1 MSSPQK
7 LTAVEDD
14 LALRVWD
21 GDETVLPDL
30 LLYCAGSIE
39 AAIARRPGMKSIAED
54 IVAEAIARFW
64 KYRQQYDGRRSLRCY
79 LYRIAVNVAKEYAA
93 GRLKWQ
99 RARNLEAP
107 VDGELVGE
115 TDGVSDADSDE
126 TVKKPEPLHQA
137 LSEVVGKLSALF
149 RDIIQAYAN
158 AGNCPPDAAE
168 LGIEMGR
175 RHNHG
180 VPYPAGTIRQYKKRA
195 RDTIVLEMK
204 KLGFDLTSAR
214 TLQ

>member
-39 AAIARRPGMKSIAED
+39 TVIAKRPGMKSIAED
-54 IVAEAIARFW
+54 IVAEAVAQFW
-64 KYRQQYDGRRSLRCY
+64 KRRQRYDGKRPLRCY
-79 LYRIAVNVAKEYAA
+79 LYRIAVNVAKQYAA

-99 RARNLEAP
+99 KARNLETTSQ
-107 VDGELVGE
+107 DELLSE
-115 TDGVSDADSDE
+115 AAHPEQNGVDE
-126 TVKKPEPLHQA
+126 TEKTPAPLCQS
-137 LSEVVGKLSALF
+137 LNRVVGNLPPLQC
-149 RDIIQAYAN
+149 DVIQAYAN
-158 AGNCPPDAAE
+158 AADCPLDAAE
-168 LGIEMGR
+168 LGIEMGK

-195 RDTIVLEMK
+195 KDTIVLEMK
-204 KLGFDLTSAR
+204 KLGFDLSSAR
-214 TLQ
+214 T